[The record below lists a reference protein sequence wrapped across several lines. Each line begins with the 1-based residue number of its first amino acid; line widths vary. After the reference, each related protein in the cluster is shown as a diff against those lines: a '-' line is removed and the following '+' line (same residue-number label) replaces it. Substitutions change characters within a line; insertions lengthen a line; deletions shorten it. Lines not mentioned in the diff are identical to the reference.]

1 MTETPQ
7 SPDRGLSME
16 PGPSR
21 QLGNLPR
28 RIILTYRHH
37 GLRSLLYRAVTFPLR
52 FTPWR
57 RYIRLTPK
65 RPDMTAPARAW
76 YRTNGRPV
84 SIVIPSY
91 RDTSAVD
98 NLLASLRTTTD
109 PSRVRIIIADDA
121 SGPAHV
127 EALKAYGVEIVE
139 GAENVGFARN
149 VNRGLSAT
157 NREHDVVILNSDVM
171 ARPGWL
177 ESLQYAACQAD
188 DIGIVGAKLLYED
201 GRIQFGGTVRHPT
214 CPEWFDHRFRF
225 RPASWG
231 PANIPQPVLAV
242 TGACMYIKRDVIE
255 RIGPF
260 DEDYP
265 MAYEDVDLCLRAW
278 QAGFRVLY
286 WPAAELYH
294 LESVTRGLWV
304 GERERA
310 SQRVFWTRWGRFFDA
325 REPYTPTGSLR
336 VVYVTED
343 TGIGGGHRDI
353 FEHVNGLRERGH
365 EVELWTLGSEPDWF
379 ELHAPVR
386 TFDDYEALVGALA
399 PLNAIKIAT
408 WWNTAAPVWQASV
421 LRGIPVYFVQDIET
435 SYYSGDPMM
444 QEAVLA
450 SYRHEFRYMT
460 ISSWNRER
468 LRELGLDAV

>member
-1 MTETPQ
+1 
-7 SPDRGLSME
+7 
-16 PGPSR
+16 
-21 QLGNLPR
+21 
-28 RIILTYRHH
+28 
-37 GLRSLLYRAVTFPLR
+37 
-52 FTPWR
+52 
-57 RYIRLTPK
+57 
-65 RPDMTAPARAW
+65 
-76 YRTNGRPV
+76 
-84 SIVIPSY
+84 
-91 RDTSAVD
+91 
-98 NLLASLRTTTD
+98 
-109 PSRVRIIIADDA
+109 
-121 SGPAHV
+121 
-127 EALKAYGVEIVE
+127 
-139 GAENVGFARN
+139 
-149 VNRGLSAT
+149 
-157 NREHDVVILNSDVM
+157 
-171 ARPGWL
+171 
-177 ESLQYAACQAD
+177 
-188 DIGIVGAKLLYED
+188 
-201 GRIQFGGTVRHPT
+201 
-214 CPEWFDHRFRF
+214 
-225 RPASWG
+225 
-231 PANIPQPVLAV
+231 
-242 TGACMYIKRDVIE
+242 MYIKRDVIE

-260 DEDYP
+260 NEDYP

-310 SQRVFWTRWGRFFDA
+310 SQRVFWTRWSRFFDA
-325 REPYTPTGSLR
+325 RELYTPTGSLR

-343 TGIGGGHRDI
+343 TGIGGGHRDV
-353 FEHVNGLRERGH
+353 FEHVNGLSERGH

-435 SYYSGDPMM
+435 SYYTGDPMM

-468 LRELGLDAV
+468 LRELGLDAVLIPPGIDLRTSGPCAMSPDATT